1 MLARVTVALD
11 LAALDREGFLVLPGV
26 LSAADV
32 AEVRVRVEAALGTQ
46 EHARQGGTVHVGH
59 LAGPAVD
66 RMREALLPA
75 VRHVLGPGAE
85 LRDAHFRAPLP
96 GHGGQAL
103 HADFG
108 GPPPAEPAI
117 AVAVVAL
124 VDVTADGGAT
134 RVVPGTHRWAKA
146 APGGDPARRHPDE
159 KRIPLVAGS
168 ALLFN
173 GHLWHSGTRNDS
185 DRRRDALQVSFVR
198 PGATAAP

>member
-1 MLARVTVALD
+1 MLRGMTDLRVDGYV
-11 LAALDREGFLVLPGV
+11 VLPDV

-32 AEVRVRVEAALGTQ
+32 VEIRAQVEVALGTA
-46 EHARQGGTVHVGH
+46 EHARQGGTVHVGN
-59 LAGPAVD
+59 LSGAAVD

-75 VRHVLGPGAE
+75 VRQILGPDAA
-85 LRDAHFRAPLP
+85 LRNAHFRGPLP
-96 GHGGQAL
+96 GFGGQAL

-108 GPPPAEPAI
+108 GPPPPEPAI

-124 VDVTADGGAT
+124 VDVTEHGGAT
-134 RVVPGTHRWAKA
+134 RVVPGTHRWNKV
-146 APGGDPARRHPDE
+146 APGDAGRHPDE
-159 KRIPLVAGS
+159 KRIPLVSGS

-198 PGATAAP
+198 A

>member
-1 MLARVTVALD
+1 MSD
-11 LAALDREGFLVLPGV
+11 LDRDGYVVLPDV

-32 AEVRVRVEAALGTQ
+32 AEIRAQVEAALGTA
-46 EHARQGGTVHVGH
+46 EHARQGGTVHVGD

-75 VRHVLGPGAE
+75 VRTILGPAAE
-85 LRDAHFRAPLP
+85 LRNAHFRGPLP
-96 GHGGQAL
+96 GFGGQSL

-108 GPPPAEPAI
+108 GPPPPEPAI

-124 VDVTADGGAT
+124 VDVAEDGGAT
-134 RVVPGTHRWAKA
+134 RVVPGTHRWRKV
-146 APGGDPARRHPDE
+146 APGALDRHPDE

-168 ALLFN
+168 ALVFD

-198 PGATAAP
+198 PGPTWS

>member
-1 MLARVTVALD
+1 MTAALD
-11 LAALDREGFLVLPGV
+11 LSALDREGYLVLPAV
-26 LSAADV
+26 LSAEDV
-32 AEVRVRVEAALGTQ
+32 AAVRAQVEAALGTA
-46 EHARQGGTVHVGH
+46 EHARQGGTVHVGQ
-59 LAGPAVD
+59 LAGPPID

-75 VRHVLGPGAE
+75 VRHVLGPDAE
-85 LRDAHFRAPLP
+85 LRNAHFRGPLP

-108 GPPPAEPAI
+108 GPPPPEPAV

-124 VDVTADGGAT
+124 VDVTEDGGAT
-134 RVVPGTHRWAKA
+134 RVVPGTHRWAKG
-146 APGGDPARRHPDE
+146 APGGDPTRRHPDE

-185 DRRRDALQVSFVR
+185 ARRRDALQVTFAR
-198 PGATAAP
+198 PGAVWSP